1 MNSIFK
7 LFILILLCAV
17 ATSLN
22 AQNEYNDGSVYSYL
36 GVGSPIDFRSSQ
48 GAGMGLSGVAISN
61 RLSGNISNPALWS
74 STYFTL
80 ANGGIIFNY
89 YNAKDDFAN
98 AERSNLSV
106 NHFQVQLPLLR
117 ESLGLSISL
126 HPVTESRF
134 SISQDSEYLRPQTA
148 PQDTI
153 RYNVFNRGDGG
164 LNRLELGL
172 GYRINKNFSVGYAG
186 SVVFGVQKNV
196 SQVSFYTPGYAVTTE
211 NQKNSAIG
219 MGNRFGVHT
228 QFTRLF
234 SNNDLFALGATVSLP
249 VNLKSTR
256 EVTVNIGSRD
266 VDLSNIT
273 SNDAS
278 LPLEYNVGLAYY
290 VNQYLL
296 LSAESL
302 VQNWSDYKNFA
313 GFNEDFLTD
322 RVKLGFGF
330 EYAAIRRP
338 ESSLFTSFIYR
349 GGVSFDSGHLE
360 LNNQQIQTML
370 FTVGLGIPALASG
383 SSIDV
388 NFDFGLRGTTSHEL
402 VREKIYAVR
411 VTFNLSEIM
420 FLQRRLQ

>member
-1 MNSIFK
+1 MKSIFK
-7 LFILILLCAV
+7 FFTLVLLFGV
-17 ATSLN
+17 ATSVN
-22 AQNEYNDGSVYSYL
+22 AQNEYNDGSIYSYL
-36 GVGSPIDFRSSQ
+36 GAGTPIDFRSSQ
-48 GAGMGLSGVAISN
+48 AAGMGISGVAISN

-80 ANGGIIFNY
+80 ANGGILFNY
-89 YNAKDDFAN
+89 YDAKDDFST

-106 NHFQVQLPLLR
+106 NHFQVQVPLVR
-117 ESLGLSISL
+117 ERLGLSFSL

-134 SISQDSEYLRPQTA
+134 SISQNSEYILPNSI

-153 RYNVFNRGDGG
+153 RYNVFDRGDGG

-172 GYRINKNFSVGYAG
+172 GYRISKNLSVGYAG
-186 SVVFGVQKNV
+186 SVVFGVQQNV
-196 SQVSFYTPGYAVTTE
+196 KQISFFTPGYAITTE
-211 NQKNSAIG
+211 NQKTSAVG
-219 MGNRFGVHT
+219 MGNRFGIYS

-249 VNLKSTR
+249 SNLKNTR
-256 EVTVNIGSRD
+256 EVVVNIGSRD
-266 VDLSNIT
+266 VELSKIT
-273 SNDAS
+273 ANASS

-296 LSAESL
+296 ISAETL
-302 VQNWSDYKNFA
+302 VQNWSEYKNFA
-313 GFNEDFLTD
+313 GFNEDYLTD
-322 RVKLGFGF
+322 RVKLGLGF

-338 ESSLFTSFIYR
+338 ESSFFTQFLYR
-349 GGVSFDSGHLE
+349 AGVSFDSGHLQ

-370 FTVGLGIPALASG
+370 FTAGLGIPALASG
-383 SSIDV
+383 SSVDV
-388 NFDFGLRGTTSHEL
+388 NFDFGVRGTTSHEL

-411 VTFNLSEIM
+411 VTFNLSEVM